1 MGYFSTDGC
10 TIGAFVV
17 SDAQKKVINQVT
29 NGVAFVNPI
38 ENNIDGVSSSV
49 NGISASIGSATAPAI
64 FAGITGALATLKT
77 NINSLVSHAER
88 LSGVSLSAA
97 GPSGEP
103 GINGLIGTAKSY
115 NSICESMTGGTED
128 NFSKLFGTIVG
139 PGKYV
144 LDTSKNKLNNSVL
157 NFVNNNSHRSSADS
171 AFNTSRSTH
180 ITSINNIASD
190 INSLVSEDNLAYST
204 ANNTIRNYSIGSI
217 LIDSLNDPC
226 FTGRLLDEIAS
237 PSTKDN
243 LNDLQ

>member
-128 NFSKLFGTIVG
+128 NLDFVGLSYLIIV
-139 PGKYV
+139 V
-144 LDTSKNKLNNSVL
+144 CFL
-157 NFVNNNSHRSSADS
+157 
-171 AFNTSRSTH
+171 
-180 ITSINNIASD
+180 
-190 INSLVSEDNLAYST
+190 SEYQLCELPSFHPYKQ
-204 ANNTIRNYSIGSI
+204 GS
-217 LIDSLNDPC
+217 C
-226 FTGRLLDEIAS
+226 C
-237 PSTKDN
+237 
-243 LNDLQ
+243 Q